1 MALNAYLTLKGQK
14 QGQING
20 SVTVKGRENS
30 IEVHSF
36 TDEIVSPRDATTGLP
51 TGKRQHEPI
60 VIVKVLDK
68 STPLLWNALVSNEN
82 LTQWVLQVYAAQ
94 PAGVGVAS
102 GAGAEMMIY
111 TITLTNA
118 TISSIR
124 QYMSDNE
131 IASNTSLP
139 VREEISFTYQKITW
153 TWTQGNITASDD
165 WEAPVS

>member
-20 SVTVKGRENS
+20 GVTIKGRENS

-68 STPLLWNALVSNEN
+68 STPLLWNALVNNEN
-82 LTQWVLQVYAAQ
+82 LTEFSLQVYATQAT
-94 PAGVGVAS
+94 GV
-102 GAGAEMMIY
+102 EMMIY
-111 TITLTNA
+111 TISLTNA
-118 TISSIR
+118 TISSMR

-131 IASNTSLP
+131 ITANASLP

-153 TWTQGNITASDD
+153 TWTQGNITATDD

>member
-1 MALNAYLTLKGQK
+1 MALNAYLILKGAK

-20 SVTVKGRENS
+20 GVTQKGHENT

-36 TDEIVSPRDATTGLP
+36 TDEIISPRDATTGLP

-68 STPLLWNALVSNEN
+68 STPLLWQALVSNEN
-82 LTQWVLQVYAAQ
+82 LTQFVLQVYAQQ
-94 PAGVGVAS
+94 PTEGGVNA
-102 GAGAEMMIY
+102 GAGAEVMIY
-111 TITLTNA
+111 TISLTNA

-124 QYMSDNE
+124 QYMADNE
-131 IASNTSLP
+131 IATNASLP

-153 TWTQGNITASDD
+153 TWTQGGITATDD
-165 WEAPVS
+165 WSAPVS